1 MLISMAKKGWRRFL
15 RSTVTRR
22 DGWLWLV
29 ERTAASSRGLCRS
42 DGPREGELI
51 VLEAIEWSPRVG
63 VRWACDT
70 CGALGP
76 KVLRLGAIGGNPR
89 HRVCDCDPLAL
100 TQRLPRRGRYI
111 RVLDARREALA
122 DMDEADLAAEG
133 LPELA
138 MVEFWRLFLG
148 CAPSWSDDEI
158 RRAASRQIVTRIEYE
173 HLEARP

>member
-29 ERTAASSRGLCRS
+29 DHYGHLAGAPAAN
-42 DGPREGELI
+42 GENWRPA

-148 CAPSWSDDEI
+148 GAPSWSDDEI
-158 RRAASRQIVTRIEYE
+158 RRAASRKIVTRIEYE
-173 HLEARP
+173 HVEARP